1 GMDLIAD
8 FAFPLPV
15 IVIAEM
21 LGVPAED
28 RGKFRVWSNAMAAA
42 LDTEWNEEIDRRAA
56 QATRE
61 IWEYLTRIIEKRREH
76 PGADLPS
83 ALIAARD
90 QGDRLRA
97 DEPVAMASR
106 LLVAGAP
113 STVHLIGNGTLGPLQ
128 HPGPME
134 HLPRGPQRAA
144 QAVEEL
150 LRYDAP
156 VQMTSRFAAVDV
168 ELGGHVIRK
177 GDNVV
182 VVIGSANRDPEVHP
196 DP

>member
-56 QATRE
+56 QATGE
-61 IWEYLTRIIEKRREH
+61 IWEYLTRIIEKRREN
-76 PGADLPS
+76 PGADLLS

-90 QGDRLRA
+90 QGDRLSE
-97 DEPVAMASR
+97 DELVAMAIL
-106 LLVAGAP
+106 LLVAGHET
-113 STVHLIGNGTLGPLQ
+113 TVNLIGNGMLALLQ
-128 HPGPME
+128 HPGQME
-134 HLPRGPQRAA
+134 LLQREPQRRPRPWRSCCATT
-144 QAVEEL
+144 
-150 LRYDAP
+150 R
-156 VQMTSRFAAVDV
+156 RC
-168 ELGGHVIRK
+168 K
-177 GDNVV
+177 
-182 VVIGSANRDPEVHP
+182 
-196 DP
+196 